1 MAGRGGGERGVRIGG
16 EGGLD
21 DLGGSYGFQEN
32 LGNGGE
38 ISRHQQR
45 LKEDL
50 RNLTANYKEEESLEY
65 SLLQPLS
72 YPSFGPLFTPLINC
86 KFRDGNHNFH

>member
-1 MAGRGGGERGVRIGG
+1 MVGRGGERDLRIGG
-16 EGGLD
+16 EGD

-45 LKEDL
+45 LKEDF
-50 RNLTANYKEEESLEY
+50 RNLTANYKEGGSLEY

-72 YPSFGPLFTPLINC
+72 YPSF
-86 KFRDGNHNFH
+86 

>member
-21 DLGGSYGFQEN
+21 DLGESYGFQEN
-32 LGNGGE
+32 LGNGWE

-45 LKEDL
+45 LKEDF
-50 RNLTANYKEEESLEY
+50 RNLTANYKEGGSLEY

-72 YPSFGPLFTPLINC
+72 YPSF
-86 KFRDGNHNFH
+86 

>member
-1 MAGRGGGERGVRIGG
+1 MARRGGGERGVRIGG

-45 LKEDL
+45 LKEDF

-72 YPSFGPLFTPLINC
+72 YPSF
-86 KFRDGNHNFH
+86 

>member
-1 MAGRGGGERGVRIGG
+1 MVGRGGERGVRIGG
-16 EGGLD
+16 EGD

-45 LKEDL
+45 LKEDF
-50 RNLTANYKEEESLEY
+50 RNLTANYKEGGSLEY

-72 YPSFGPLFTPLINC
+72 YPSF
-86 KFRDGNHNFH
+86 

>member
-50 RNLTANYKEEESLEY
+50 
-65 SLLQPLS
+65 
-72 YPSFGPLFTPLINC
+72 I
-86 KFRDGNHNFH
+86 